1 MTTAP
6 PPPPPRDSG
15 TPPPPSPRGDSS
27 LPPAPPGVDA
37 EDHARLAR
45 LVRFLDSSIKVPF
58 TKRHVG
64 WDAVLGL
71 VPVVGD
77 ASGLVFS
84 GSVITQ
90 SVRLGARG
98 WTLMNMLLRAVVD
111 ALIGTIPIIGQAFDF
126 AYKANERNLRLLD
139 EHLRDPDGAR
149 ASSRTT
155 VLLSLG
161 LVAVV
166 IVAAI
171 AAMITLAAW
180 LLSRLV

>member
-1 MTTAP
+1 MRPLP
-6 PPPPPRDSG
+6 PPPP
-15 TPPPPSPRGDSS
+15 
-27 LPPAPPGVDA
+27 GVDP
-37 EDHARLAR
+37 EGHARLAR
-45 LVRFLDSSIKVPF
+45 LVRFLDSSIRVPF

-64 WDAVLGL
+64 WDAVIGL

-90 SVRLGARG
+90 AVRLGARG
-98 WTLMNMLLRAVVD
+98 WTLINMLLRAVID
-111 ALIGTIPIIGQAFDF
+111 AMVGMIPVVGQGFDF
-126 AYKANERNLRLLD
+126 FYKANERNLRLLD
-139 EHLRDPDGAR
+139 AHLLDPQATR

-161 LVAVV
+161 LVVVV

-171 AAMITLAAW
+171 VAMVTATAW